1 MTTGFNPETATWKEW
16 EAQQRTFYSQQAA
29 LEYAKE
35 HPEIKGSPK
44 NARFKS
50 VRACMYCPTLFWGTA
65 ATHTCPECRAKEDNI
80 DVDMYIDTE
89 SEYKPRVT
97 PNTNVSIQPKKETKE
112 ERQARLRADAN
123 RTVFE
128 ENKRLCCEY
137 YDGVCNST
145 ICKAC
150 MKGVSLLNGT
160 KTVSSRRC
168 PENPIATDGSRYIQ
182 RATYRKDTDNS
193 DSNSTKSYYDYADN
207 LPEHLKVQLVKRM
220 QRMGRDIQL
229 CSDGHVGSPDDGLRC
244 GQLREVQQK
253 YQQCDKVPK

>member
-1 MTTGFNPETATWKEW
+1 MITTGFNPETATWEEW
-16 EAQQRTFYSQQAA
+16 ESQQRTFYSQKAA
-29 LEYAKE
+29 LEYAAE

-50 VRACMYCPTLFWGTA
+50 VRACYYCPTLFWGTA
-65 ATHTCPECRAKEDNI
+65 ATHTCPDCRREQANI
-80 DVDMYIDTE
+80 DVDSYIDIPKSHKRKRTQSTSTPIHIEKE
-89 SEYKPRVT
+89 SEEDRLKRKV
-97 PNTNVSIQPKKETKE
+97 E
-112 ERQARLRADAN
+112 EAN

-128 ENKRLCCEY
+128 ENQRLCCSM
-137 YDGVCNST
+137 YDGKCNST

-150 MKGVSLLNGT
+150 MKGVSLLSGA

-182 RATYRKDTDNS
+182 RATYRKDTYCP
-193 DSNSTKSYYDYADN
+193 DSNSSGMYYDYADN
-207 LPEHLKVQLVKRM
+207 LPEHLKVQLVQRM

-244 GQLREVQQK
+244 GQLREVQ
-253 YQQCDKVPK
+253 